1 MKIDIELDMTPQ
13 EFRELMGWPDVRS
26 FQNELFDQVRRKME
40 AGVEGYDPQ
49 SLLQPF
55 LTQSFSAMENFQ
67 KVISAMMKDYGEAGR
82 KGD

>member
-13 EFRELMGWPDVRS
+13 EFRELMGWPDVRA
-26 FQNELFDQVRRKME
+26 FQDELFDQVRRKME
-40 AGVEGYDPQ
+40 AGAEGYDPQ

-55 LTQSFSAMENFQ
+55 LAQSFGAMENFQ
-67 KVISAMMKDYGEAGR
+67 KIMGAMMKDYGKAGR

>member
-1 MKIDIELDMTPQ
+1 MKIDIQLDMTPQ

-26 FQNELFDQVRRKME
+26 FQGELFDQVRRKME

-55 LTQSFSAMENFQ
+55 LAQSFSAMENFQ
-67 KVISAMMKDYGEAGR
+67 KIMGAMMKDHGGAGR
-82 KGD
+82 KEE